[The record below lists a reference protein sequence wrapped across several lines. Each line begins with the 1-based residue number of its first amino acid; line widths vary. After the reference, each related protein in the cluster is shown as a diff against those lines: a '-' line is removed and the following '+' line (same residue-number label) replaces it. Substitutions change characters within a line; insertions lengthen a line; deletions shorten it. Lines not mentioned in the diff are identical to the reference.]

1 MADKSLKHYLLTHF
15 PLDRLLSPAEE
26 DPTDYSFNKYKVS
39 PALRVFTLVLRLLPW
54 ICGLGFITSFF
65 IDFPPGFG
73 FTVFGKE
80 VSFTGFL
87 KVVCVSGLIGF
98 GTNYLAIRMLF
109 RPVVKRPVWG
119 QGLIPAQRD
128 QIIYTLARGMHEHIL
143 NQDLIRQRLMES
155 GLVKRVNDM
164 AIDGS
169 VALLSDAELRS
180 TIKEMV
186 YQGMHDYLSR
196 EPVLEDLAQ
205 IIDGRVNESM
215 EGGMKKLIL
224 QAYKKYNPDDY
235 RQAIHNVIGDIPKV
249 SVEVMEKLEGELD
262 RFVAYVRTQRKPLEE
277 LIMDAIMDLLNRI
290 DIPGILRGQMAHFD
304 EARLERMVWEATN
317 EQLLYIQYLGTLL
330 GMLGGLLIWQPEL
343 MAGVFLLLLSILFVT
358 DTLLF
363 RLKKRNLE

>member
-15 PLDRLLSPAEE
+15 PLDTILSRGEA
-26 DPTDYSFNKYKVS
+26 DTQDYSFNKYKAT
-39 PALRVFTLVLRLLPW
+39 PALRAFTLALRLLPW
-54 ICGLGFITSFF
+54 LCGVGFFTSFL
-65 IDFPPGFG
+65 IDFPPGYG
-73 FTVFGKE
+73 FTVLGKE
-80 VSFTGFL
+80 VLFTGFI

-119 QGLIPAQRD
+119 QGLIPAQRN
-128 QIIYTLARGMHEHIL
+128 QIIYTLAKGMHEHIL
-143 NQDLIRQRLMES
+143 NQDLIRQRLLES

-169 VALLSDAELRS
+169 VALLSDTELRS
-180 TIKEMV
+180 TIKKMV

-196 EPVLEDLAQ
+196 EPVVQDLTQ

-215 EGGMKKLIL
+215 EGGVKKLIL

-262 RFVAYVRTQRKPLEE
+262 RFVAYVRTQRKPLED

-343 MAGVFLLLLSILFVT
+343 MAGIFVVILGLLFVA

-363 RLKKRNLE
+363 RLKKRRFE